1 VTAHS
6 DLPLAD
12 PGRVEQVRS
21 MVAEGLSP
29 EEYAAR
35 WAHKIDC
42 FSLDEYAYEDA
53 ALHAWI
59 HALGAI
65 VFGKPG
71 APALDELRRR
81 LLTPAE
87 REAIHREME
96 EVP

>member
-1 VTAHS
+1 
-6 DLPLAD
+6 
-12 PGRVEQVRS
+12 

-29 EEYAAR
+29 EEYAAW
-35 WAHKIDC
+35 WAHKIYC
-42 FSLDEYAYEDA
+42 FSLDEYSYEDPE
-53 ALHAWI
+53 LHAWI
-59 HALGAI
+59 RALGAI

-71 APALDELRRR
+71 APALEELRQR